1 MAGKVTQRFLH
12 TSDPSGRSNV
22 KHLSLPTSFHAHAT
36 DVGPFRLPLSGVPR
50 SGAVNWP
57 IRPQRLPAQRNQ
69 SAKRQPMLQRTIN
82 APSTNAGTPAFRDH
96 AEEAC
101 HLFDA
106 FFLSKAAF
114 FTSAGAVG
122 QLATQCPF
130 SCNKANAT
138 KHHQPCARQA
148 IRTPQWKHFP
158 FTLDALTA

>member
-1 MAGKVTQRFLH
+1 M
-12 TSDPSGRSNV
+12 
-22 KHLSLPTSFHAHAT
+22 LP
-36 DVGPFRLPLSGVPR
+36 
-50 SGAVNWP
+50 
-57 IRPQRLPAQRNQ
+57 
-69 SAKRQPMLQRTIN
+69 RTIN

-106 FFLSKAAF
+106 FFLSNAAF

-130 SCNKANAT
+130 SWNKAKAT
-138 KHHQPCARQA
+138 KHHQPGARQA
-148 IRTPQWKHFP
+148 TRPPQWKHFP